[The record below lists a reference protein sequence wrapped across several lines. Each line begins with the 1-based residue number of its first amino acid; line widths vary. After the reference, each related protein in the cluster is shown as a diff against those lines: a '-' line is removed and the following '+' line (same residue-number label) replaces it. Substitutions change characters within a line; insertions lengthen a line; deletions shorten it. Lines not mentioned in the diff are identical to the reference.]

1 MTQFEKVLAENPGHQ
16 VDEQDAA
23 VTVAVI
29 RSLALGLFHMQV
41 SGMVKFP
48 GGPFTIGEIES
59 NLDGA
64 AAAFTQ
70 KLIESKPK

>member
-16 VDEQDAA
+16 IDEMDAA
-23 VTVAVI
+23 MTVAVI
-29 RSLALGLFHMQV
+29 RSVAIGLFYGQM
-41 SGMVKFP
+41 SGLIRFP
-48 GGPFTIGEIES
+48 GGVFTAGEIES
-59 NLDGA
+59 KLDGA